1 MPRLALTLLLL
12 LLLPGP
18 AWAVEPLPVTEVAPG
33 VFVHRGVHEESG
45 PANGGDIANI
55 GFVVGRD
62 AVAVVDSGGTP
73 GIARRL
79 LAAVRAKTDRP
90 VRYVINT
97 HMHPDHVLGN
107 GALAGEGVTF
117 AGHANLPAALS
128 ARFETYV
135 SRAKD
140 HLGEAPVLVLPTLLV
155 KDRAEIDL
163 GGRVLDLAAHPTA
176 HTNNDL
182 TVLDRQTGTLWAGDL
197 LFRERHP
204 SLDGSVK
211 GWLALLDRL
220 VTVQATQVIP
230 GHGPVAEWPE
240 AVEPLRAYLAQVV
253 GEVRALQKE
262 GVGIAHAVP
271 RVAVEAKTRWEL
283 WETYHPQ
290 LVTAAYAELEW
301 E

>member
-1 MPRLALTLLLL
+1 MRYLVLTILL
-12 LLLPGP
+12 LLLPAAALG
-18 AWAVEPLPVTEVAPG
+18 VEPLPVAEVAPG
-33 VFVHRGVHEESG
+33 VFLHQGVHEESG

-55 GFVVGRD
+55 GFIVGRD

-73 GIARRL
+73 DIARRL

-107 GALAGEGVTF
+107 GALVGDGVTF

-128 ARFETYV
+128 ARFGTYV
-135 SRAKD
+135 TRAKD
-140 HLGEAPVLVLPTLLV
+140 HLAEAPALILPTLLV
-155 KDRAEIDL
+155 KDRAEVDL
-163 GGRVLDLAAHPTA
+163 GGRVLELVAHPTA

-211 GWLALLDRL
+211 GWLTVLDKL
-220 VTVQATQVIP
+220 VTVQATQIIP
-230 GHGPVAEWPE
+230 GHGPVAGWP
-240 AVEPLRAYLAQVV
+240 AAAAPLRAYLAQVV
-253 GEVRALQKE
+253 AEVRALQKE
-262 GVGIAHAVP
+262 GVGIAQAVP
-271 RVAVEAKTRWEL
+271 RVAVQAKTRWEL